1 MTFPL
6 RQLQYLCVLAETG
19 SYHTAARKLYITQP
33 TLSIAIKKL
42 EESLGVPLFLRDG
55 RSVTPTPEGE
65 LVLAYAR
72 KILDLNQE
80 LASALLPLQQRR
92 QNSLRI
98 GTYLIYSSLLMP
110 TLIAAFHRTHPDA
123 EIKLTHEHHQELL
136 QGLKNNQFDVILS
149 IQDQPDPEF
158 AQRLLKREPL
168 LLALSPDHPA
178 CAQAIPV
185 AGSPYSFLDLEA
197 LPKELLLL
205 QRPYQQVRLQEDK
218 LLKTAGLNQ
227 ARFKEVGSIETAV
240 RLAAEGMGAAFCMSS
255 YVHALHIPKPIRY
268 FLTGDLQTAPWLT
281 LSYAKGQEHNPTLR
295 AFLRLTQ
302 ETVAQIL

>member
-72 KILDLNQE
+72 KILDLDQE

-240 RLAAEGMGAAFCMSS
+240 RLAAEGMG
-255 YVHALHIPKPIRY
+255 L
-268 FLTGDLQTAPWLT
+268 
-281 LSYAKGQEHNPTLR
+281 LSA
-295 AFLRLTQ
+295 
-302 ETVAQIL
+302 